1 MLSTVA
7 LDHSTGCWKALCDL
21 RAYFVQHV
29 SIRPQ
34 RLAFDIESSFW
45 LNSRPDGRHAK
56 WCQDFGASPCVWNC
70 MTHSTSKSCIQ

>member
-34 RLAFDIESSFW
+34 RLAFDIESNFW
-45 LNSRPDGRHAK
+45 LNSRPDGRHA
-56 WCQDFGASPCVWNC
+56 
-70 MTHSTSKSCIQ
+70 